1 MGRIRGLEGIW
12 GAEGGP
18 VSAGGGLGCWGGLW
32 EGPMG
37 AAGGI
42 WGVGGG
48 SGGGGELGCWGGVPN
63 YFGGV
68 TDLCLPPTGLRQRR
82 GPPEK
87 GGAPPRAPPDPL
99 AWFGVLVPPSLRQAQ
114 GSFIQGEWGSPKPG
128 RGVPKIWGGIPQNLG
143 GSSKSWGGRCPGV
156 CVYVPKLGH
165 PPAKSHDL
173 VSPLCPCVPHPRPFV
188 TSNVVPG
195 DP

>member
-1 MGRIRGLEGIW
+1 MLGEDW
-12 GAEGGP
+12 GA
-18 VSAGGGLGCWGGLW
+18 
-32 EGPMG
+32 
-37 AAGGI
+37 
-42 WGVGGG
+42 GGG
-48 SGGGGELGCWGGVPN
+48 SGRVPWVLQGGFGVLEGVLGGGGSWGAGGVSPIIL
-63 YFGGV
+63 GV
-68 TDLCLPPTGLRQRR
+68 SLTFASPPQGCGSAGVPQKK
-82 GPPEK
+82 GVPPL
-87 GGAPPRAPPDPL
+87 APPPNPL

>member
-1 MGRIRGLEGIW
+1 
-12 GAEGGP
+12 
-18 VSAGGGLGCWGGLW
+18 
-32 EGPMG
+32 MG

-42 WGVGGG
+42 WGVGGAT
-48 SGGGGELGCWGGVPN
+48 GGGVGVLGGVPS

-68 TDLCLPPTGLRQRR
+68 TDLCLPPAGLRQRR

-143 GSSKSWGGRCPGV
+143 GVLKILGGSVPWSVRVFPKTWNPPCRKS
-156 CVYVPKLGH
+156 
-165 PPAKSHDL
+165 
-173 VSPLCPCVPHPRPFV
+173 
-188 TSNVVPG
+188 
-195 DP
+195 